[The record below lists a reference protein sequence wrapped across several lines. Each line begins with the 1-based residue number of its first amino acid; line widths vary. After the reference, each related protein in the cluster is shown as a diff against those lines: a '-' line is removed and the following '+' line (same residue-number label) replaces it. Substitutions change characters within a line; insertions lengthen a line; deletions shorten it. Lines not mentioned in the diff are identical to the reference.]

1 MSLFGWLFGAPKAA
15 EKVLDGV
22 MNAAD
27 KLVFTDEERAEM
39 AAKTREW
46 FLKYLEASK
55 PQNVARRLIAIVVS
69 GAWVACIAIALV
81 AKALGSD
88 AYAAYALKVLS
99 DVVLTPFSIIIGF
112 YFAAHVVR
120 AGKGGQ

>member
-1 MSLFGWLFGAPKAA
+1 MSFFGWLFGAPKAA

-22 MNAAD
+22 MSAAD

-46 FLKYLEASK
+46 FLRYLEASK

-69 GAWVACIAIALV
+69 GAWVACIAIALL
-81 AKALGSD
+81 ARAMGAAD
-88 AYAAYALKVLS
+88 YADYAMKMLS

-112 YFAAHVVR
+112 YFAAHAIR
-120 AGKGGQ
+120 ARVDK